1 MFQRMK
7 RYIAH
12 LVGHPAHVMI
22 RCKCTRVVHVSPAF
36 LIDKLG
42 LEATIEDGEAR
53 MRCPTCKERPTL
65 HPEGA
70 YSVTGGRDL
79 RVNPPPMPSWVDLS

>member
-1 MFQRMK
+1 MK

-22 RCKCTRVVHVSPAF
+22 MCGCTRVLDVKPRF
-36 LIDKLG
+36 LIERLG

-53 MRCPTCKERPTL
+53 MRCPKCKKRPRL
-65 HPEGA
+65 LPKGD
-70 YSVTGGRDL
+70 YGVTGGRDL
-79 RVNPPPMPSWVDLS
+79 RVNPPPMPGWVDLS